1 MSEILTTTNPFNS
14 EEIKRTIL
22 EKEGLVDQTSSPQV
36 LVEDPVEDATIDED
50 FDNEPG
56 TVINP
61 QTAASIVSNSYRSI
75 SKDAQVIIHDATS
88 ITTRDKIEKS
98 KEVSAALNRVFTE
111 YNSKYGLSLKFD
123 FTSLSQSLLYITD
136 KKNFRTLELFVSETF
151 GRFRALIMVKVL
163 QSIAILADDILDP
176 KRLLSNEV
184 EYTDKFLVVEKLL
197 TYVDMIEKL
206 YAQVKIVGA
215 DTELAKLKDETEG
228 VSEAGMTNEE
238 MKKFLDLVLAQND
251 IKTVESENKD

>member
-1 MSEILTTTNPFNS
+1 
-14 EEIKRTIL
+14 
-22 EKEGLVDQTSSPQV
+22 
-36 LVEDPVEDATIDED
+36 
-50 FDNEPG
+50 
-56 TVINP
+56 
-61 QTAASIVSNSYRSI
+61 
-75 SKDAQVIIHDATS
+75 
-88 ITTRDKIEKS
+88 
-98 KEVSAALNRVFTE
+98 
-111 YNSKYGLSLKFD
+111 
-123 FTSLSQSLLYITD
+123 
-136 KKNFRTLELFVSETF
+136 
-151 GRFRALIMVKVL
+151 MVKVL

-228 VSEAGMTNEE
+228 VSEAGMSNEE
-238 MKKFLDLVLAQND
+238 MKRFLDLVLAQND